1 MIPFEQE
8 NAMTHYHLAQVNIA
22 RMRGPIDSLIMAEFV
37 AQLDAINAV
46 AEAAP
51 GFVWRLKSDEGNATA
66 IRVFDDPML
75 IINMSV
81 WESLEAL
88 FEYTYRSDHIDVY
101 RRRGEWFERMET
113 PHMALWWIPAGHIP
127 TPEEAKDK
135 LALLER
141 EGATPLAF
149 TFKKRF
155 TFEEMLLAQAL

>member
-1 MIPFEQE
+1 
-8 NAMTHYHLAQVNIA
+8 MTDYHLAQVNIA
-22 RMRGPIDSLIMAEFV
+22 KMRAPIDSPIMAEFV

-51 GFVWRLKSDEGNATA
+51 GFIWRLQSEAGNATS
-66 IRVFDDPML
+66 IRVFDDLML

-81 WESLEAL
+81 WESVEAL
-88 FEYTYRSDHIDVY
+88 FEYTYRSNHVDIF
-101 RRRGEWFERMET
+101 RRRGDWFERMET

-127 TPEEAKDK
+127 TPQEAKDK

-149 TFKKRF
+149 TFKRRF
-155 TFEEMLLAQAL
+155 TADEMLAVQQR